1 MEKVEAATAR
11 PASPL
16 TERQEARRRR
26 ILRASAQLAGRG
38 GFDAV
43 QMREV
48 AESSQVALGTLY
60 RYFPSK
66 IHLLVATMQDQ
77 LEHMHG
83 TLRKRPPAGETPGE
97 RVAETLMRA
106 FRALQR
112 EPHLADAMVR
122 ALTFADR
129 SVSPEVD
136 QVSRQTT
143 AIILDAMGR
152 EHPTPAQLSAVRVIE
167 HTWHSAL
174 ITWLSGRASIAQV
187 KVDIETVCR
196 LIDLTDPETPHD
208 APRLAGLP
216 GALRPPRPGG
226 HGGAPRP
233 SRPRRHPRRRRLPG
247 PPGRHDPPGLPRRHR
262 RTGPRLAPPRH
273 GHLPPRPGRRPRPGW
288 ARGRREFPIL
298 PPDSKATD
306 PAWVPVRDT
315 NPGNLPSRIAEATG
329 SPEFITVSLD
339 EHRLCAVSEEEYDY
353 WVVRHTFGSG
363 APVAEV

>member
-1 MEKVEAATAR
+1 MPTEANRDKAARAATTDKAGKAATGAGTAR
-11 PASPL
+11 STSASTSASPL

-26 ILRASAQLAGRG
+26 ILRACAQLAGRG

-77 LEHMHG
+77 LETLHG
-83 TLRKRPPAGETPGE
+83 TLRKRPPAGETPAE

-129 SVSPEVD
+129 SASPEVD

-143 AIILDAMGR
+143 MIILDAM
-152 EHPTPAQLSAVRVIE
+152 ELTDPTPEQLSAVRVIE

-187 KVDIETVCR
+187 KIDIETACR
-196 LIDLTDPETPHD
+196 LMDLT
-208 APRLAGLP
+208 APK
-216 GALRPPRPGG
+216 
-226 HGGAPRP
+226 
-233 SRPRRHPRRRRLPG
+233 S
-247 PPGRHDPPGLPRRHR
+247 
-262 RTGPRLAPPRH
+262 
-273 GHLPPRPGRRPRPGW
+273 
-288 ARGRREFPIL
+288 
-298 PPDSKATD
+298 TD
-306 PAWVPVRDT
+306 D
-315 NPGNLPSRIAEATG
+315 
-329 SPEFITVSLD
+329 
-339 EHRLCAVSEEEYDY
+339 C
-353 WVVRHTFGSG
+353 
-363 APVAEV
+363 

>member
-1 MEKVEAATAR
+1 MPAHAPTTR
-11 PASPL
+11 PATSPL
-16 TERQEARRRR
+16 TERQEERRRR

-48 AESSQVALGTLY
+48 AEASQVALGTLY

-66 IHLLVATMQDQ
+66 IHLLVAVMQDQ

-83 TLRKRPPAGETPGE
+83 TLRKRPPAGASAAE

-106 FRALQR
+106 FRGLQR
-112 EPHLADAMVR
+112 EPLLADAMVR

-143 AIILDAMGR
+143 AIILDAMGLQD
-152 EHPTPAQLSAVRVIE
+152 PGPAQLSAVRVIE

-196 LIDLTDPETPHD
+196 LIDLTEADTAGPA
-208 APRLAGLP
+208 AP
-216 GALRPPRPGG
+216 
-226 HGGAPRP
+226 
-233 SRPRRHPRRRRLPG
+233 
-247 PPGRHDPPGLPRRHR
+247 
-262 RTGPRLAPPRH
+262 
-273 GHLPPRPGRRPRPGW
+273 
-288 ARGRREFPIL
+288 
-298 PPDSKATD
+298 
-306 PAWVPVRDT
+306 
-315 NPGNLPSRIAEATG
+315 
-329 SPEFITVSLD
+329 
-339 EHRLCAVSEEEYDY
+339 
-353 WVVRHTFGSG
+353 
-363 APVAEV
+363 

>member
-1 MEKVEAATAR
+1 MPAEAKVPASTAR
-11 PASPL
+11 PAAQPASPPL

-26 ILRASAQLAGRG
+26 ILHTSAQLASRG

-66 IHLLVATMQDQ
+66 VHLLVATMQDQ
-77 LEHMHG
+77 LERMHG
-83 TLRKRPPAGETPGE
+83 TLRKKPPAGRTAAE

-143 AIILDAMGR
+143 AIILDAMGLDGD
-152 EHPTPAQLSAVRVIE
+152 PTPDQLSAVRVIE

-187 KVDIETVCR
+187 RIDIETVCR
-196 LIDLTDPETPHD
+196 LIDLTD
-208 APRLAGLP
+208 AP
-216 GALRPPRPGG
+216 
-226 HGGAPRP
+226 
-233 SRPRRHPRRRRLPG
+233 
-247 PPGRHDPPGLPRRHR
+247 
-262 RTGPRLAPPRH
+262 
-273 GHLPPRPGRRPRPGW
+273 
-288 ARGRREFPIL
+288 AR
-298 PPDSKATD
+298 D
-306 PAWVPVRDT
+306 
-315 NPGNLPSRIAEATG
+315 
-329 SPEFITVSLD
+329 
-339 EHRLCAVSEEEYDY
+339 
-353 WVVRHTFGSG
+353 
-363 APVAEV
+363 

>member
-1 MEKVEAATAR
+1 MRVEATPTGRATGQA
-11 PASPL
+11 PPPL

-26 ILRASAQLAGRG
+26 ILHASAQLASRG

-48 AESSQVALGTLY
+48 AESSSVALGTLY

-77 LEHMHG
+77 LEHMHT
-83 TLRKRPPAGETPGE
+83 TLRKKPPAGDSAAE

-136 QVSRQTT
+136 TVSRQTT
-143 AIILDAMGR
+143 AIILDAMGLDAMGLDR
-152 EHPTPAQLSAVRVIE
+152 PTPEQLSAVRVIE

-187 KVDIETVCR
+187 KIDIEMVCR
-196 LIDLTDPETPHD
+196 LIDLT
-208 APRLAGLP
+208 
-216 GALRPPRPGG
+216 
-226 HGGAPRP
+226 
-233 SRPRRHPRRRRLPG
+233 
-247 PPGRHDPPGLPRRHR
+247 
-262 RTGPRLAPPRH
+262 
-273 GHLPPRPGRRPRPGW
+273 
-288 ARGRREFPIL
+288 
-298 PPDSKATD
+298 
-306 PAWVPVRDT
+306 
-315 NPGNLPSRIAEATG
+315 
-329 SPEFITVSLD
+329 SPED
-339 EHRLCAVSEEEYDY
+339 RSE
-353 WVVRHTFGSG
+353 G
-363 APVAEV
+363 

>member
-1 MEKVEAATAR
+1 MPAEANRTKATKAAHTADQTDTAGAAGAVEAAGADRAGGPTGAGKAVR
-11 PASPL
+11 PDAGAPRTDPASPL

-26 ILRASAQLAGRG
+26 ILQACAQLAGRG

-77 LEHMHG
+77 LEHLHA
-83 TLRKRPPAGETPGE
+83 TLRKRPPIGATAAE
-97 RVAETLMRA
+97 RVAETLMGA

-112 EPHLADAMVR
+112 EPQLADAMVR

-143 AIILDAMGR
+143 MIILDAM
-152 EHPTPAQLSAVRVIE
+152 ELTDPTPDQLSAVRVIE

-187 KVDIETVCR
+187 RVDIETACR
-196 LIDLTDPETPHD
+196 LVDLT
-208 APRLAGLP
+208 APKATGTP
-216 GALRPPRPGG
+216 GAP
-226 HGGAPRP
+226 
-233 SRPRRHPRRRRLPG
+233 
-247 PPGRHDPPGLPRRHR
+247 
-262 RTGPRLAPPRH
+262 
-273 GHLPPRPGRRPRPGW
+273 
-288 ARGRREFPIL
+288 
-298 PPDSKATD
+298 
-306 PAWVPVRDT
+306 
-315 NPGNLPSRIAEATG
+315 
-329 SPEFITVSLD
+329 
-339 EHRLCAVSEEEYDY
+339 
-353 WVVRHTFGSG
+353 
-363 APVAEV
+363 

>member
-1 MEKVEAATAR
+1 MIKSEAGTAR
-11 PASPL
+11 TSPASPL

-26 ILRASAQLAGRG
+26 ILHATAQLASRG

-83 TLRKRPPAGETPGE
+83 TLRKKPPAGETAAE

-143 AIILDAMGR
+143 AIILDAMGL
-152 EHPTPAQLSAVRVIE
+152 EEDPTPDQLSAVRVIE

-187 KVDIETVCR
+187 KIDIETVCR
-196 LIDLTDPETPHD
+196 LIDLPDE
-208 APRLAGLP
+208 
-216 GALRPPRPGG
+216 
-226 HGGAPRP
+226 
-233 SRPRRHPRRRRLPG
+233 RR
-247 PPGRHDPPGLPRRHR
+247 
-262 RTGPRLAPPRH
+262 
-273 GHLPPRPGRRPRPGW
+273 
-288 ARGRREFPIL
+288 
-298 PPDSKATD
+298 
-306 PAWVPVRDT
+306 
-315 NPGNLPSRIAEATG
+315 
-329 SPEFITVSLD
+329 
-339 EHRLCAVSEEEYDY
+339 
-353 WVVRHTFGSG
+353 
-363 APVAEV
+363 